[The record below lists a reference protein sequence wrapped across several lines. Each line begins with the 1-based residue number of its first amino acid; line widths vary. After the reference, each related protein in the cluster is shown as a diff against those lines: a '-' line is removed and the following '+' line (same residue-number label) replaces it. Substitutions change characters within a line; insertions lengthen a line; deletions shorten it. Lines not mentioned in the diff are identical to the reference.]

1 MKSKKGYKLVKIDS
15 KTMIEV
21 SVDIPD
27 EVARAKYLE
36 NLAERRGVS
45 GNLGKKKKP

>member
-1 MKSKKGYKLVKIDS
+1 MRTKKGYKLVKINA

-36 NLAERRGVS
+36 NLEQRRGVT
-45 GNLGKKKKP
+45 GNPGRKKK

>member
-1 MKSKKGYKLVKIDS
+1 MRTKKGYKLVKIDA

-27 EVARAKYLE
+27 EVARARYLE
-36 NLAERRGVS
+36 NLEERKEVR
-45 GNLGKKKKP
+45 GNLGRKKK